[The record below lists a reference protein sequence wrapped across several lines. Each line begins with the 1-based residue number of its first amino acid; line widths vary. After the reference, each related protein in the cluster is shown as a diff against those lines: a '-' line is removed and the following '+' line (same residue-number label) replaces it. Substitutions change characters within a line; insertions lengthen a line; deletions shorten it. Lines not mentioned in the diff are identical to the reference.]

1 MWRAT
6 WKSRLA
12 KKLRL
17 ALTTFAVVLGVGFM
31 AGTYVLT
38 DTMNKV
44 FGDIFQT
51 SFAGTD
57 VVVRAESAFAPT
69 AAGPG
74 GGGSEGRDPIQESLL
89 DVVAGVDGVE
99 RATGEVGGY
108 AQFIDPETGDAIGG
122 IGPPTLGTGTDL
134 TQEQPLIQVRD
145 GEAPQGLDEV
155 GVDAATAE
163 RYGLSVGQRVEIL
176 FEGPPREFTIT
187 AIYGFGEADNLG
199 GATAA
204 IFDLKT
210 AQAVLGKEGVLDA
223 INVKAAE
230 GVSAGELRSRV
241 EAVLP
246 ETAEAV
252 TAATVIDEYT
262 EQLSEALGFFQVALL
277 VFAFIALF
285 VAAFIIFNTFSIIT
299 AQRTRELAL
308 LRALGATQ
316 RQVTVSVLG
325 EAAVVGLIASVIG
338 IGVGILLALI
348 LQALL
353 SAFGVDLP
361 STGLQIAARTIVVSL
376 VIGTLVTVVASFV
389 PARRAA
395 QVAPVEALREGQ
407 PVLAGASLHRRLIW
421 GVIVTAAGVGAL
433 TYGLFGEPANAAQ
446 LIGAGAAATFI
457 GVAMLSPLA
466 ARPVA
471 RAIGAPLRRLGVH
484 GRLGRE
490 NAMRNPRRTAS
501 TASALMVGL
510 GLVAM
515 VTILAS
521 SLKASFDSALE
532 ETLKADLTL
541 TTGNFSAFS
550 PEVADL
556 VRQVPEVGAVSEFRQ
571 NGFRINGSNA
581 FISAVDADAIEQV
594 ATIEML
600 EGSTDALTHGSVL
613 VHRDVAQEEG
623 LDVGGSVTLAFPATG
638 EREFVVGGIY
648 AEDRL
653 VGDWLISI
661 AAYEQ
666 LYSEQL
672 DTFVLVKGAPG
683 VPAGQLERSVASAVE
698 GYPNVEVQDQAAF
711 REKQAGFI
719 DQLLGLVTAL
729 LAFAVII
736 ALFGIVNTLGLSIFE
751 RTHEIGL
758 LRAVGMTRS
767 QIRSMVRWES
777 VIIAVFGA
785 LLGIVIGIFFGF
797 ALQQALAGEGLTEL
811 DVPGI
816 RLTVYVVLAG
826 LAGVLA
832 AVLPARRAA
841 KLSVLEAISYE

>member
-1 MWRAT
+1 VWRAT
-6 WKSRLA
+6 WKSLLA

-44 FGDIFQT
+44 FQDIFQT

-57 VVVRAESAFAPT
+57 VVVRAQSAFAPT

-74 GGGSEGRDPIQESLL
+74 GGGSGGRDPIQESLL

-99 RATGEVGGY
+99 RASGEVGGY
-108 AQFIDPETGDAIGG
+108 AQFIDPATGDAIGG
-122 IGPPTLGTGTDL
+122 VGPPTLGTGTDL
-134 TQEQPLIQVRD
+134 TQEQPLIVVRE
-145 GEAPQGLDEV
+145 GEAPQGLDQV
-155 GVDAATAE
+155 GVDASTAK
-163 RYGLSVGQRVEIL
+163 RYGLEVGQRIEIL

-223 INVKAAE
+223 INVQAAD
-230 GVSAGELRSRV
+230 GVSTADLRARI
-241 EAVLP
+241 EGVLP

-252 TAATVIDEYT
+252 TASTVIDEYT
-262 EQLSEALGFFQVALL
+262 EQLTEALGFFQIALL

-316 RQVTVSVLG
+316 RQVTISVLG
-325 EAAVVGLIASVIG
+325 EAAAVGLIASAIG
-338 IGVGILLALI
+338 IGVGILLALL

-353 SAFGVDLP
+353 SAFGIDLP
-361 STGLQIAARTIVVSL
+361 STGLQIASRTIVVSL
-376 VIGTLVTVVASFV
+376 VVGTLVTVVASFV

-407 PVLAGASLHRRLIW
+407 PVLAGSSLHRRLVW
-421 GVIVTAAGVGAL
+421 GVVITGLGIGAL
-433 TYGLFGEPANAAQ
+433 AYGLFGEPPSAAQ
-446 LIGAGAAATFI
+446 LIGFGAASTFI

-471 RAIGAPLRRLGVH
+471 RVIGAPLRRLGLQ

-521 SLKASFDSALE
+521 SLKASFDAALE

-541 TTGNFSAFS
+541 TTSSFTAFS

-556 VRQVPEVGAVSEFRQ
+556 VRAVPEVGAVSEFRQ
-571 NGFRINGSNA
+571 NGFRVNGSTS
-581 FISAVDADAIEQV
+581 FITAVDADAIEEV
-594 ATIEML
+594 ASIEMV
-600 EGSTDALTHGSVL
+600 EGSTTALTHGSVL
-613 VHRDVAQEEG
+613 VHRDVAEENG
-623 LDVGGSVTLAFPATG
+623 LEVGGTVTLAFPATG
-638 EREFVVGGIY
+638 ERQFIVGGIF
-648 AEDRL
+648 ADDRL

-661 AAYEQ
+661 GTYEQ

-672 DTFVLVKGAPG
+672 DAYVLVKGDPG
-683 VPAGQLERSVASAVE
+683 VSPAELESAVAGAVA

-719 DQLLGLVTAL
+719 DQILGLVTAL

-736 ALFGIVNTLGLSIFE
+736 ALFGIVNTLSLSVFE

-758 LRAVGMTRS
+758 LRAVGMTRA
-767 QIRSMVRWES
+767 QVRSMVRWES

-785 LLGIVIGIFFGF
+785 LLGIAIGIFFGF

-811 DVPGI
+811 DIPGI
-816 RLTVYVVLAG
+816 RLTVYVVLAA

-841 KLSVLEAISYE
+841 KLSLLEAISYE